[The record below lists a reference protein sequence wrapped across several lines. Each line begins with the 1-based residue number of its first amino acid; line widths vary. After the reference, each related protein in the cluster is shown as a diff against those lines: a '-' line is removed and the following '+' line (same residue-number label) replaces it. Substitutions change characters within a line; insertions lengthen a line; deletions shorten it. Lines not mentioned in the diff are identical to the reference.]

1 MGAVARQ
8 PVAMWVN
15 VDHQDF
21 HNFRGQ
27 GVYRGRCGNRLH
39 HVVTVVGYGKDPATG
54 QKYWIV
60 KNSWG
65 ANWGDG
71 GYIKMKRQ
79 VPGRPGG
86 YCGIAIRPS
95 FPTM

>member
-8 PVAMWVN
+8 PVAVWVK
-15 VDHQDF
+15 VDHPDF